1 MLVITGI
8 EVINHT
14 KSTRHLPGCCGSLTS
29 GTIGRMRKRPL
40 GPVELKSPACEG
52 RELAAVL
59 AGHGPLDALDD
70 GRDRTSIVL
79 ELSVSCDS
87 AAPSRLLSPQREH
100 WSFCASPP
108 GSAYDAPL
116 VPGASPRAAAALPEL
131 GGSAARRGRAR
142 GHSGAM
148 LANLGGGE
156 DDAHHPARCRS
167 GIRLGADKL
176 QHHLLD

>member
-14 KSTRHLPGCCGSLTS
+14 KSTRHLPGCCGSLTP

-59 AGHGPLDALDD
+59 AGHSPLDALDD

-87 AAPSRLLSPQREH
+87 PDPSRVTYQRGVVLLICCWTVALTRWTVTLTGRRP
-100 WSFCASPP
+100 F
-108 GSAYDAPL
+108 GS
-116 VPGASPRAAAALPEL
+116 R
-131 GGSAARRGRAR
+131 
-142 GHSGAM
+142 
-148 LANLGGGE
+148 
-156 DDAHHPARCRS
+156 
-167 GIRLGADKL
+167 
-176 QHHLLD
+176 